1 MPQRKQ
7 KADKSKRATE
17 SAAEPQK
24 KQRKAVARHGKE
36 AASAQKPVVEEP
48 KPKSTAAR
56 RSAAKSSKAPKQRP
70 APAAAAKPKE
80 EAIPSTTAAATP
92 LAQSA
97 AQPTPPPVR
106 YSDEELEMFRQVVL
120 AEKRKTLEELRLLRE
135 RLEDLN
141 TFNYMEEGGMFS
153 LHPAE
158 QGTEAL
164 ERERTYAQ
172 IQRLTAYLQKLDEA
186 LKRID
191 NKTYGICRKCGI
203 LIAKERL
210 LAVPVTTLSAS
221 WKIHQKCPE
230 DGIDRIIPIARS
242 KALQE

>member
-7 KADKSKRATE
+7 KAGKSKKATE

-24 KQRKAVARHGKE
+24 KPKTVARRGKGK
-36 AASAQKPVVEEP
+36 AASAQKPVAEEP
-48 KPKSTAAR
+48 MPKSSTAQ
-56 RSAAKSSKAPKQRP
+56 RSAAKSSKAPKESP
-70 APAAAAKPKE
+70 APSAAAA
-80 EAIPSTTAAATP
+80 AA
-92 LAQSA
+92 LS
-97 AQPTPPPVR
+97 AQPTTQPPPVR

-141 TFNYMEEGGMFS
+141 AFNYMEEGGMFS

>member
-7 KADKSKRATE
+7 KASKSKKATE

-24 KQRKAVARHGKE
+24 KPKTVARRGKGK
-36 AASAQKPVVEEP
+36 AASAQKPVAEEP
-48 KPKSTAAR
+48 TPKSSTAQ
-56 RSAAKSSKAPKQRP
+56 RSAAKSSKAPKESP
-70 APAAAAKPKE
+70 APSAAAA
-80 EAIPSTTAAATP
+80 AAP
-92 LAQSA
+92 LAQ
-97 AQPTPPPVR
+97 PTTQPPPVR

-141 TFNYMEEGGMFS
+141 AFNYMEEGGMFS

>member
-7 KADKSKRATE
+7 RASKSKKATE

-24 KQRKAVARHGKE
+24 KPKTVARRGKGK
-36 AASAQKPVVEEP
+36 AASAQKPVAEEP
-48 KPKSTAAR
+48 TPKSSTVQ
-56 RSAAKSSKAPKQRP
+56 RSAAKSSKAPKESP
-70 APAAAAKPKE
+70 APSAAAA
-80 EAIPSTTAAATP
+80 AAPS
-92 LAQSA
+92 
-97 AQPTPPPVR
+97 AQPTTQPPPVR

-141 TFNYMEEGGMFS
+141 AFNYMEEGGMFS

>member
-1 MPQRKQ
+1 
-7 KADKSKRATE
+7 
-17 SAAEPQK
+17 
-24 KQRKAVARHGKE
+24 
-36 AASAQKPVVEEP
+36 
-48 KPKSTAAR
+48 
-56 RSAAKSSKAPKQRP
+56 
-70 APAAAAKPKE
+70 
-80 EAIPSTTAAATP
+80 
-92 LAQSA
+92 
-97 AQPTPPPVR
+97 
-106 YSDEELEMFRQVVL
+106 MFRQVVL

-141 TFNYMEEGGMFS
+141 AFNYMEEGGMFS

>member
-7 KADKSKRATE
+7 RASKSKKATE

-24 KQRKAVARHGKE
+24 KQKTVARRGKGK
-36 AASAQKPVVEEP
+36 AASAQKPVAEEP
-48 KPKSTAAR
+48 TPKSSTAQ
-56 RSAAKSSKAPKQRP
+56 RSAAKSSKAPKESP
-70 APAAAAKPKE
+70 APSAAAA
-80 EAIPSTTAAATP
+80 AAPS
-92 LAQSA
+92 
-97 AQPTPPPVR
+97 AQPTTQPPPVR

-141 TFNYMEEGGMFS
+141 AFNYMEEGGIFS

>member
-7 KADKSKRATE
+7 RAGKSKKATE

-24 KQRKAVARHGKE
+24 KPKTVARRGKGK
-36 AASAQKPVVEEP
+36 AASAQKPVAEEP
-48 KPKSTAAR
+48 TPKSSTAQ
-56 RSAAKSSKAPKQRP
+56 RSAAKSSKAPKESP
-70 APAAAAKPKE
+70 APSAAAA
-80 EAIPSTTAAATP
+80 AAPS
-92 LAQSA
+92 
-97 AQPTPPPVR
+97 AQPTTQPPVR

-141 TFNYMEEGGMFS
+141 AFNYMEEGGMFS

>member
-7 KADKSKRATE
+7 KAGKSKKATE

-24 KQRKAVARHGKE
+24 KPKTVAQRGKGK
-36 AASAQKPVVEEP
+36 AASAQKPVAEEP
-48 KPKSTAAR
+48 TPKSSTAQ
-56 RSAAKSSKAPKQRP
+56 RSAAKSSKAPKESP
-70 APAAAAKPKE
+70 APSAAAA
-80 EAIPSTTAAATP
+80 AAPS
-92 LAQSA
+92 
-97 AQPTPPPVR
+97 AQPTTQPPPVR

-141 TFNYMEEGGMFS
+141 AFNYMEEGGMFS

>member
-7 KADKSKRATE
+7 RASKSKKATE

-24 KQRKAVARHGKE
+24 KPKTVARRGKGK
-36 AASAQKPVVEEP
+36 AASAQKPVAEEP
-48 KPKSTAAR
+48 TPKSSTAQ
-56 RSAAKSSKAPKQRP
+56 RSAAKSSKAPKESP
-70 APAAAAKPKE
+70 APSAAAA
-80 EAIPSTTAAATP
+80 AAPS
-92 LAQSA
+92 
-97 AQPTPPPVR
+97 AQPTTQPPPVR

-141 TFNYMEEGGMFS
+141 AFNYMEEGGMFS

>member
-7 KADKSKRATE
+7 RAGKSKKATE

-24 KQRKAVARHGKE
+24 KPKTVARRGKGK
-36 AASAQKPVVEEP
+36 AASAQKPVAEEP
-48 KPKSTAAR
+48 TPKSSTAQ
-56 RSAAKSSKAPKQRP
+56 RSAAKSSKAPKESP
-70 APAAAAKPKE
+70 APSAAAA
-80 EAIPSTTAAATP
+80 AAPS
-92 LAQSA
+92 
-97 AQPTPPPVR
+97 AQPTTQPPPVR

-141 TFNYMEEGGMFS
+141 AFNYMEEGGMFS

>member
-7 KADKSKRATE
+7 RAGKSKKATE

-24 KQRKAVARHGKE
+24 KPKTVARRGKGK
-36 AASAQKPVVEEP
+36 AASAQKPVAEEP
-48 KPKSTAAR
+48 TPKSSTAQ
-56 RSAAKSSKAPKQRP
+56 RSAAKSSKAPKESP
-70 APAAAAKPKE
+70 APSTAAAA
-80 EAIPSTTAAATP
+80 APS
-92 LAQSA
+92 
-97 AQPTPPPVR
+97 AQPTTQPPPVR

-141 TFNYMEEGGMFS
+141 AFNYMEEGGMFS

>member
-7 KADKSKRATE
+7 RAGKSKKATE

-24 KQRKAVARHGKE
+24 KPKTVARRGKRK
-36 AASAQKPVVEEP
+36 AASAQKPVAEEP
-48 KPKSTAAR
+48 TPKSSTAQ
-56 RSAAKSSKAPKQRP
+56 RSAAKSSKAPKESP
-70 APAAAAKPKE
+70 APSAAAA
-80 EAIPSTTAAATP
+80 AAPS
-92 LAQSA
+92 
-97 AQPTPPPVR
+97 AQPTTQPPVR

-141 TFNYMEEGGMFS
+141 AFNYMEEGGMFS

>member
-7 KADKSKRATE
+7 RAGKSKKATE

-24 KQRKAVARHGKE
+24 KSKTVARRGKGK
-36 AASAQKPVVEEP
+36 AASAQKPVAEEP
-48 KPKSTAAR
+48 TPKSSTAQ
-56 RSAAKSSKAPKQRP
+56 RSAAKSSKAPKESP
-70 APAAAAKPKE
+70 APSAAAA
-80 EAIPSTTAAATP
+80 AAP
-92 LAQSA
+92 LAQ
-97 AQPTPPPVR
+97 PTTQPPVR

-141 TFNYMEEGGMFS
+141 AFNYMEEGGMFS

>member
-7 KADKSKRATE
+7 KADKRATK
-17 SAAEPQK
+17 SAAEPQR

-36 AASAQKPVVEEP
+36 AASAQKPLAEEP
-48 KPKSTAAR
+48 KPKSATAR
-56 RSAAKSSKAPKQRP
+56 RSEVKSAEAPKERP
-70 APAAAAKPKE
+70 APGAVAKSKKGAAASA
-80 EAIPSTTAAATP
+80 ATAATP
-92 LAQSA
+92 SAQSA

-141 TFNYMEEGGMFS
+141 AFNYMEEGGMFS

>member
-7 KADKSKRATE
+7 RASKSKKATE

-24 KQRKAVARHGKE
+24 KPKTVARRGKGK
-36 AASAQKPVVEEP
+36 AASAQKPVAEEP
-48 KPKSTAAR
+48 TPKSSTAQ
-56 RSAAKSSKAPKQRP
+56 RSAAKSSKAPKESP
-70 APAAAAKPKE
+70 VPSAAAA
-80 EAIPSTTAAATP
+80 AAPS
-92 LAQSA
+92 
-97 AQPTPPPVR
+97 AQPTTQPPPVR

-141 TFNYMEEGGMFS
+141 AFNYMEEGGMFS

>member
-1 MPQRKQ
+1 MAPRKRTSARSKATQPVESAPAKPSRKSRSAKTSAVQSPEAEATSAQ
-7 KADKSKRATE
+7 KVATE
-17 SAAEPQK
+17 AT
-24 KQRKAVARHGKE
+24 
-36 AASAQKPVVEEP
+36 ASAQ
-48 KPKSTAAR
+48 AAPR
-56 RSAAKSSKAPKQRP
+56 
-70 APAAAAKPKE
+70 
-80 EAIPSTTAAATP
+80 
-92 LAQSA
+92 
-97 AQPTPPPVR
+97 VR
-106 YSDEELEMFRQVVL
+106 YSDEELEEFRQIIL

-141 TFNYMEEGGMFS
+141 AFNYIEEGGIFS

-158 QGTEAL
+158 QGTEAV

-172 IQRLTAYLQKLDEA
+172 IQRLTTYLRKLDEA

-210 LAVPVTTLSAS
+210 RAVPITTLSAS
-221 WKIHQKCPE
+221 WKIHHRCPE
-230 DGIDRIIPIARS
+230 DGIDRIIPIHQA

>member
-7 KADKSKRATE
+7 RASKSKKATE
-17 SAAEPQK
+17 SAAEQQK
-24 KQRKAVARHGKE
+24 KPKTVARRGKGK
-36 AASAQKPVVEEP
+36 AASAQKPVAEEP
-48 KPKSTAAR
+48 TPKSRTAQ
-56 RSAAKSSKAPKQRP
+56 RSAAKSSKAPKESP
-70 APAAAAKPKE
+70 APSAAAA
-80 EAIPSTTAAATP
+80 AAPS
-92 LAQSA
+92 
-97 AQPTPPPVR
+97 AQPTTQPPPVR

-141 TFNYMEEGGMFS
+141 AFNYMEEGGMFS

-221 WKIHQKCPE
+221 WKIHQRCPE

>member
-7 KADKSKRATE
+7 KADKSKKATE

-24 KQRKAVARHGKE
+24 KRRKAVARHSKE
-36 AASAQKPVVEEP
+36 AASAQKPVAGEP
-48 KPKSTAAR
+48 KPKSTTAQRSTAKASKVLKEHPTPGAA
-56 RSAAKSSKAPKQRP
+56 ASSK
-70 APAAAAKPKE
+70 KE
-80 EAIPSTTAAATP
+80 AVPSAAAATP
-92 LAQSA
+92 SAQPA

-141 TFNYMEEGGMFS
+141 AFNYMEEGGMFS

>member
-7 KADKSKRATE
+7 RASKSKKATE

-24 KQRKAVARHGKE
+24 KPKTVARRGKGK
-36 AASAQKPVVEEP
+36 AASAQKPVAEEP
-48 KPKSTAAR
+48 TPKSSTAQ
-56 RSAAKSSKAPKQRP
+56 RSAAKSSKAPKESP
-70 APAAAAKPKE
+70 APSAAVAAA
-80 EAIPSTTAAATP
+80 PS
-92 LAQSA
+92 
-97 AQPTPPPVR
+97 AQPTTQPPPVR

-141 TFNYMEEGGMFS
+141 AFNYMEEGGMFS

>member
-7 KADKSKRATE
+7 KAGKSKKATE

-24 KQRKAVARHGKE
+24 KPKTVARRGKGK
-36 AASAQKPVVEEP
+36 AASAQKPVAEEP
-48 KPKSTAAR
+48 TPKSSTAQ
-56 RSAAKSSKAPKQRP
+56 RSAAKSSKAPKESP
-70 APAAAAKPKE
+70 APSAAVAAA
-80 EAIPSTTAAATP
+80 PS
-92 LAQSA
+92 
-97 AQPTPPPVR
+97 AQPTTQPPPVR

-141 TFNYMEEGGMFS
+141 AFNYMEEGGMFS

>member
-7 KADKSKRATE
+7 KAGKSKKATE

-24 KQRKAVARHGKE
+24 KPKTVARRGKGK
-36 AASAQKPVVEEP
+36 AASAQKPVAEELT
-48 KPKSTAAR
+48 PKSSTAQ
-56 RSAAKSSKAPKQRP
+56 RSAAKSSKAPKESP
-70 APAAAAKPKE
+70 APSAAAA
-80 EAIPSTTAAATP
+80 AAPS
-92 LAQSA
+92 
-97 AQPTPPPVR
+97 AQPTTQPPPVR

-141 TFNYMEEGGMFS
+141 AFNYMEEGGMFS

>member
-7 KADKSKRATE
+7 KAGKSKKATE

-24 KQRKAVARHGKE
+24 QQKTVARRGKGK
-36 AASAQKPVVEEP
+36 AASAQKPVAEEP
-48 KPKSTAAR
+48 TPKSSTAQ
-56 RSAAKSSKAPKQRP
+56 RSAAKSSKAPKESP
-70 APAAAAKPKE
+70 APSAAAA
-80 EAIPSTTAAATP
+80 AAPS
-92 LAQSA
+92 
-97 AQPTPPPVR
+97 AQPTTQPPPVR

-141 TFNYMEEGGMFS
+141 AFNYMEEGGMFS

>member
-7 KADKSKRATE
+7 KAGKSKKATE

-24 KQRKAVARHGKE
+24 KPKTVARRGKGK
-36 AASAQKPVVEEP
+36 AASAQKPVAEEP
-48 KPKSTAAR
+48 TPKSSTAQ
-56 RSAAKSSKAPKQRP
+56 RSAAKSSKAPKESP
-70 APAAAAKPKE
+70 APSAAAA
-80 EAIPSTTAAATP
+80 AAPS
-92 LAQSA
+92 
-97 AQPTPPPVR
+97 AQPTTQPPPVR

-141 TFNYMEEGGMFS
+141 AFNYMEEGGMFS

-221 WKIHQKCPE
+221 WKIHQRCPE

>member
-7 KADKSKRATE
+7 KAGKSKKATE

-24 KQRKAVARHGKE
+24 KQKTVARRGKGK
-36 AASAQKPVVEEP
+36 AASAQKPVAEEP
-48 KPKSTAAR
+48 TPKSSTAQ
-56 RSAAKSSKAPKQRP
+56 RSAAKSSKAPKESP
-70 APAAAAKPKE
+70 APSAAAA
-80 EAIPSTTAAATP
+80 AAPS
-92 LAQSA
+92 
-97 AQPTPPPVR
+97 AQPTTQPPPVR

-141 TFNYMEEGGMFS
+141 AFNYMEEGGMFS

>member
-7 KADKSKRATE
+7 KASKSKKATE

-24 KQRKAVARHGKE
+24 QQKTVARRGKGK
-36 AASAQKPVVEEP
+36 AASAQKPVAEEP
-48 KPKSTAAR
+48 TPKSSAAQ
-56 RSAAKSSKAPKQRP
+56 RSAAKSSKAPKESP
-70 APAAAAKPKE
+70 APSAAAA
-80 EAIPSTTAAATP
+80 AAPS
-92 LAQSA
+92 
-97 AQPTPPPVR
+97 AQPTTQPPPVR

-141 TFNYMEEGGMFS
+141 AFNYMEEGGMFS

>member
-7 KADKSKRATE
+7 KAGKSKKATE

-24 KQRKAVARHGKE
+24 KPKTVARRGKGK
-36 AASAQKPVVEEP
+36 AASAQKPVAEEP
-48 KPKSTAAR
+48 TPKSSTAQ
-56 RSAAKSSKAPKQRP
+56 RSAAKSSKAPKESP
-70 APAAAAKPKE
+70 APSAAAA
-80 EAIPSTTAAATP
+80 AAPS
-92 LAQSA
+92 
-97 AQPTPPPVR
+97 AQPTTQPPPVR

-141 TFNYMEEGGMFS
+141 AFNYMEEGGMFS

>member
-7 KADKSKRATE
+7 RASKSKKATE

-24 KQRKAVARHGKE
+24 KPKTVARRGKGKAV
-36 AASAQKPVVEEP
+36 SAQKPVAEEP
-48 KPKSTAAR
+48 TPKSSTAQ
-56 RSAAKSSKAPKQRP
+56 RSAAKSSKAPKESP
-70 APAAAAKPKE
+70 APSAAAA
-80 EAIPSTTAAATP
+80 AAPS
-92 LAQSA
+92 
-97 AQPTPPPVR
+97 AQPTTQPPPVR

-141 TFNYMEEGGMFS
+141 AFNYMEEGGMFS

>member
-7 KADKSKRATE
+7 KAGKSKKATE

-24 KQRKAVARHGKE
+24 KPKTVARRGKGK
-36 AASAQKPVVEEP
+36 AASAQKPVAEKP
-48 KPKSTAAR
+48 TPKSSTAQ
-56 RSAAKSSKAPKQRP
+56 RSAAKSSKAPKESP
-70 APAAAAKPKE
+70 APSAAAA
-80 EAIPSTTAAATP
+80 AAPS
-92 LAQSA
+92 
-97 AQPTPPPVR
+97 AQPTTQPPPVR

-141 TFNYMEEGGMFS
+141 AFNYMEEGGMFS

>member
-7 KADKSKRATE
+7 RASKSKKATE

-24 KQRKAVARHGKE
+24 QQKTVARRGKGK
-36 AASAQKPVVEEP
+36 AASAQKPVAEEP
-48 KPKSTAAR
+48 TPKSSTAQ
-56 RSAAKSSKAPKQRP
+56 RSAAKSSKAPKESP
-70 APAAAAKPKE
+70 APSAAAKSKKGAAPSAAAA
-80 EAIPSTTAAATP
+80 AAPS
-92 LAQSA
+92 
-97 AQPTPPPVR
+97 AQPATQPPPVR

-141 TFNYMEEGGMFS
+141 AFNYMEEGGMFS

>member
-7 KADKSKRATE
+7 KASKSKKATE

-24 KQRKAVARHGKE
+24 KPKTVTRRGKGK
-36 AASAQKPVVEEP
+36 AASAQKPVAEEP
-48 KPKSTAAR
+48 TPKSSTAQ
-56 RSAAKSSKAPKQRP
+56 RSAAKSSKAPKESP
-70 APAAAAKPKE
+70 APSAAAA
-80 EAIPSTTAAATP
+80 AAPS
-92 LAQSA
+92 
-97 AQPTPPPVR
+97 AQPTTQPPPVR

-141 TFNYMEEGGMFS
+141 AFNYMEEGGMFS

>member
-7 KADKSKRATE
+7 RASKSKKATE

-24 KQRKAVARHGKE
+24 KPKTVARRGKGK
-36 AASAQKPVVEEP
+36 AASAQKPVAEEP
-48 KPKSTAAR
+48 TPKSSTAQ
-56 RSAAKSSKAPKQRP
+56 RSAAKSSKAPKESP
-70 APAAAAKPKE
+70 APNAA
-80 EAIPSTTAAATP
+80 TAAAP
-92 LAQSA
+92 S
-97 AQPTPPPVR
+97 AQPTTQPPPVR

-141 TFNYMEEGGMFS
+141 AFNYMEEGGMFS

>member
-7 KADKSKRATE
+7 KAGKSKKATE

-24 KQRKAVARHGKE
+24 KPKTVARRGKGK
-36 AASAQKPVVEEP
+36 AASAQKPVAEEP
-48 KPKSTAAR
+48 TPKSSTAQRA
-56 RSAAKSSKAPKQRP
+56 AAKSSKAPKESP
-70 APAAAAKPKE
+70 APSAAAA
-80 EAIPSTTAAATP
+80 AAPS
-92 LAQSA
+92 
-97 AQPTPPPVR
+97 AQPTTQPPPVR

-141 TFNYMEEGGMFS
+141 AFNYMEEGGMFS

>member
-7 KADKSKRATE
+7 KASKSKKATE

-24 KQRKAVARHGKE
+24 KPKTVARRGKGK
-36 AASAQKPVVEEP
+36 AASAQKPVAEEP
-48 KPKSTAAR
+48 TPKSSTAQ
-56 RSAAKSSKAPKQRP
+56 RSAAKSSKAPKESP
-70 APAAAAKPKE
+70 APSAAAA
-80 EAIPSTTAAATP
+80 AAPS
-92 LAQSA
+92 
-97 AQPTPPPVR
+97 AQPTTQPPPVR

-141 TFNYMEEGGMFS
+141 AFNYMEEGGMFS